1 MGFSLQS
8 NGKGGYPSGGTLT
21 LYHHLP
27 LSPVI
32 QGLYEFFFS
41 MVGDVG
47 VGRVGWGEIG
57 SVILLEAAGQLR

>member
-27 LSPVI
+27 TIYDIGYSPKGTHIFLVI
-32 QGLYEFFFS
+32 QGLYEFFFCN
-41 MVGDVG
+41 GG
-47 VGRVGWGEIG
+47 
-57 SVILLEAAGQLR
+57 